1 MHATDRTLS
10 DFSQLSAAEGKLI
23 ADRPS
28 GDVVYLGHERPDKA
42 TADNRVRASFLRFV
56 MLDAD
61 KTRSVH
67 ESGVRLHGAYIVGI
81 LDLSGTVLTH
91 SLGFWD
97 CTFEFAPDLT
107 DAQLNGSLW
116 LIACASPGVI
126 ASRVNVRG
134 AMVLRGLCCAGRID
148 IAGAHIGGELSL
160 NDAAID
166 GGGGPALFA
175 DRVHVE
181 GSFFLGEK
189 FSAKG
194 DVTLIGARIG
204 GQFCCTGTLKASQ
217 SAALTADGITVDCG
231 VLLVDGFCAEGAV
244 RFVGAHIVGQF
255 ICRDASFD
263 GKSNGA
269 LFATGLVMTGSV
281 LLHKG
286 FRAKGLVQLI
296 GARIEGDLVCEKG
309 AVFEGDE
316 HYALVAARCVVTGK
330 VRLGEDFHAHKSVNF
345 TDARIATGFD
355 GCGAWFEGR
364 TGASL
369 VLDRAQVSGPLLLR
383 ALQSKLAN
391 ASFVGAKVTELDD
404 DEQTWGEN
412 LALNGFVYGALSA
425 RAPVSPKIRSA
436 WLRQQ
441 IPSLEKDRPAA
452 ELAKDFRPQP
462 WRQLQ
467 RVLVEMG
474 HAGEARELGIIYE
487 QQLRAI
493 GHVGQPPSGWPT
505 WIAAIYSRIAL
516 GLHALYGLLTG
527 YGYRPMQLLFW
538 FVGIWLSCASV
549 FWYAAAQQGV
559 FAPSDPLVFQNPAYL
574 DCRPDRGQAWR
585 LVNPGQETDPSFYGQ
600 GNWYLCDSLREEYT
614 GFSPLA
620 YSLDVLMPLVDLQQE
635 ADWAPLV
642 PTPKQGFWDE
652 FTAFGWKHFVRLL
665 IWFEVL
671 VGWGISLLMVAIVS
685 GLARRSE

>member
-1 MHATDRTLS
+1 
-10 DFSQLSAAEGKLI
+10 
-23 ADRPS
+23 
-28 GDVVYLGHERPDKA
+28 
-42 TADNRVRASFLRFV
+42 
-56 MLDAD
+56 
-61 KTRSVH
+61 
-67 ESGVRLHGAYIVGI
+67 
-81 LDLSGTVLTH
+81 
-91 SLGFWD
+91 
-97 CTFEFAPDLT
+97 
-107 DAQLNGSLW
+107 
-116 LIACASPGVI
+116 
-126 ASRVNVRG
+126 
-134 AMVLRGLCCAGRID
+134 
-148 IAGAHIGGELSL
+148 
-160 NDAAID
+160 
-166 GGGGPALFA
+166 
-175 DRVHVE
+175 
-181 GSFFLGEK
+181 
-189 FSAKG
+189 
-194 DVTLIGARIG
+194 
-204 GQFCCTGTLKASQ
+204 
-217 SAALTADGITVDCG
+217 
-231 VLLVDGFCAEGAV
+231 
-244 RFVGAHIVGQF
+244 
-255 ICRDASFD
+255 
-263 GKSNGA
+263 
-269 LFATGLVMTGSV
+269 MTGSV

-549 FWYAAAQQGV
+549 FWYAAAQHGV

>member
-10 DFSQLSAAEGKLI
+10 DFSPLSAAEGKLI

-61 KTRSVH
+61 RTRSVH

-116 LIACASPGVI
+116 LIDCASPGVI

-134 AMVLRGLCCAGRID
+134 ALVLNGLRCAGRIN

-166 GGGGPALFA
+166 GGGGTALFA

-189 FSAKG
+189 FSAVG
-194 DVTLIGARIG
+194 DVTLIGARIE
-204 GQFCCTGTLKASQ
+204 GQLFCTGTFKASQ

-263 GKSNGA
+263 GRSNGA

-296 GARIEGDLVCEKG
+296 GARIEGDLVCDKG

-345 TDARIATGFD
+345 TDARIAAGFD
-355 GCGAWFEGR
+355 GCGAWFEGK

-383 ALQSKLAN
+383 ALQNKLVN

-404 DEQTWGEN
+404 DEHTWGEN

-425 RAPVSPKIRSA
+425 RAPVNPKFRSA

-441 IPSLEKDRPAA
+441 IPSLEKDRPAT

-474 HAGEARELGIIYE
+474 HTAEARELGIIYE

-493 GHVGQPPSGWPT
+493 GHVGQPPKGWPT

-559 FAPSDPLVFQNPAYL
+559 FAPSNPLVFQNQTYL
-574 DCRPDRGQAWR
+574 DCRPDRGEAWR
-585 LVNPGQETDPSFYGQ
+585 LVHPGQETDPNFYGQ

-665 IWFEVL
+665 IWFEIL